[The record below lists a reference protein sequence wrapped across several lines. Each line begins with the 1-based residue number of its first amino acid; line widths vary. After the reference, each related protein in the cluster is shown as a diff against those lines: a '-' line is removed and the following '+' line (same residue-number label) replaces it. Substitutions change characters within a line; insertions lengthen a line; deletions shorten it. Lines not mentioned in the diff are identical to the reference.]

1 MPKTVARPDFA
12 SGPGPVQ
19 RAVDAVLRVI
29 ISVIFAI
36 LVVCVVWQVVSR
48 YVFGTPSTL
57 TDELARFLFM
67 WLALIGA
74 AYTLGLKRHLAIDLL
89 PLSLEGTAERNLRL
103 VIVGMVAAF
112 AGLVMV
118 YGGGKLLLGVLQTG
132 QLSPVLRIQMGY
144 VYGAIPFAGLVML
157 FYCALSVRD
166 ILSGRD
172 VAPAMGD

>member
-1 MPKTVARPDFA
+1 MPKTAARPDVA

-67 WLALIGA
+67 WLALMGA
-74 AYTLGLKRHLAIDLL
+74 AYSLGLKRHLAIDLL
-89 PLSLEGTAERNLRL
+89 PLSLE
-103 VIVGMVAAF
+103 
-112 AGLVMV
+112 
-118 YGGGKLLLGVLQTG
+118 
-132 QLSPVLRIQMGY
+132 
-144 VYGAIPFAGLVML
+144 
-157 FYCALSVRD
+157 
-166 ILSGRD
+166 
-172 VAPAMGD
+172 